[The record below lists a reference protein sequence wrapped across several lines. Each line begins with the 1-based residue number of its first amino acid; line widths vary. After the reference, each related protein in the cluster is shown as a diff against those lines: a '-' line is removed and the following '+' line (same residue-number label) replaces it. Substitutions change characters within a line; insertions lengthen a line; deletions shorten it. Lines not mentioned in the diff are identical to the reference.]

1 VEHKVQQEQKAHK
14 EQLVVVELKA
24 PKEQLALQE
33 HQVQ

>member
-14 EQLVVVELKA
+14 EQLVEVELKA
-24 PKEQLALQE
+24 LKGQQALQE

>member
-14 EQLVVVELKA
+14 EQLVAVGLKA
-24 PKEQLALQE
+24 LKEQQALQE